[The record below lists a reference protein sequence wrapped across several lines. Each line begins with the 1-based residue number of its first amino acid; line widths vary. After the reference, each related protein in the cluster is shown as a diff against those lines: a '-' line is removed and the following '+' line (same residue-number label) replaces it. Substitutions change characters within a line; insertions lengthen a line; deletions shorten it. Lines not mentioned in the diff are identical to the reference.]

1 MEVSSST
8 QGASAGVG
16 QVDIIKK
23 AQDLQ
28 EQQVMKILEST
39 QQQSQ
44 EINAQKTGIGKNL
57 NITG

>member
-8 QGASAGVG
+8 QGTSAGVG
-16 QVDIIKK
+16 QVDIMKK
-23 AQDLQ
+23 AQDVQ

-44 EINAQKTGIGKNL
+44 EMNAQKTGIGKNL